1 VPKEV
6 CGRIGTPNSVD
17 GNAWKYVSAL
27 KNSDPGDLI
36 VEFEAGTVRALD
48 STPSGIAVRRQV

>member
-17 GNAWKYVSAL
+17 GNAWKYVSAPPQ
-27 KNSDPGDLI
+27 NSDPGDLI
-36 VEFEAGTVRALD
+36 VEFEAGTVRGTRFD
-48 STPSGIAVRRQV
+48 PVR